1 MGHVLSYT
9 VLPSVPPHCLVP
21 TTCWGWHPLP
31 DLFQGALC
39 LSASWFRGAP
49 CSLRFGCPRGVPPLP
64 SWPGYPV
71 PYLPLGHGT
80 HGTGHGSEHQARP
93 TLAGLAEER
102 PSEAQCPFV
111 TA

>member
-1 MGHVLSYT
+1 MPLCVL
-9 VLPSVPPHCLVP
+9 V
-21 TTCWGWHPLP
+21 
-31 DLFQGALC
+31 QRGAL
-39 LSASWFRGAP
+39 LPEVWLP
-49 CSLRFGCPRGVPPLP
+49 LRSGPPPP
-64 SWPGYPV
+64 SWPGDPV

-102 PSEAQCPFV
+102 PSKAQRPFV